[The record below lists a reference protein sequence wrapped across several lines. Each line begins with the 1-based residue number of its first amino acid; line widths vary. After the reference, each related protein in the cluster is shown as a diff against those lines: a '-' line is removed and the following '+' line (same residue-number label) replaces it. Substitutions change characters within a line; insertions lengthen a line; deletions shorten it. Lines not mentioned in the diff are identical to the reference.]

1 MAFEHWNGFYR
12 DRIETDEGKRRHH
25 HSRCNFSKCRGRDDL
40 HAPAVKRNRGSKFVL
55 GGLPIEEKRKPIG
68 GLLNVGGSDNEID
81 QTDGSVRML
90 KPSWLP
96 YGFFGPMRQN
106 LYPPLGHLAGRD
118 ARNGERRDVRPNLG
132 RDRPLHVDQRL
143 NMESRGLQSPMGGGR
158 VADRERR
165 EMNAGIARDGI
176 FEFAAKRRVGGLEQG
191 FDIAAMKHGSNV
203 AGPGRTFAAR
213 GIGVDLD

>member
-1 MAFEHWNGFYR
+1 MALERWNGFHR
-12 DRIETDEGKRRHH
+12 HRVKTDEGKRRHH
-25 HSRCNFSKCRGRDDL
+25 HSRGNFNKCRGRDDL
-40 HAPAVKRNRGSKFVL
+40 NATAVERNRGSKFVL
-55 GGLPIEEKRKPIG
+55 GGLPINEKRKPVG
-68 GLLNVGGSDNEID
+68 GLLYVGGSDNEVD
-81 QTDGSVRML
+81 QSEGSVRML

-96 YGFFGPMRQN
+96 YGFFSPMRQN

-132 RDRPLHVDQRL
+132 RDRPLHLDQRL

-158 VADRERR
+158 GAHRERR
-165 EMNAGIARDGI
+165 EMNAGIACDGSI
-176 FEFAAKRRVGGLEQG
+176 EFAAQRRVGGLEQG

-213 GIGVDLD
+213 GIRVDLD